1 MVSTGPIVQVFGRD
15 DSQATRRCLRF
26 FRERRM
32 PLSFVDMA
40 RRPMAPAELRRFRQH
55 FGARALLDESG
66 KAYRDAGLAW
76 LRLGDDELE
85 QRLLAE
91 SRENLGK
98 RLEWVDKQLAG
109 KQYLMGD
116 AFTVADAYLFTV
128 LRWSGRVKLDLRVR
142 TRTSRPIWRGS
153 RRVPRCRKR

>member
-91 SRENLGK
+91 P
-98 RLEWVDKQLAG
+98 RLLRLPLARFGTELSVGVDEALWKNWQ
-109 KQYLMGD
+109 Q
-116 AFTVADAYLFTV
+116 
-128 LRWSGRVKLDLRVR
+128 RS
-142 TRTSRPIWRGS
+142 
-153 RRVPRCRKR
+153 